1 MCTDK
6 KAEKHPPS
14 ANSFMHR
21 RKRLCMKDGPCTQA
35 ESRTSKMVAI
45 CVGPRQ
51 RRPLPAGVDTA
62 KAESTANGDHV
73 VARLYAP

>member
-1 MCTDK
+1 
-6 KAEKHPPS
+6 
-14 ANSFMHR
+14 
-21 RKRLCMKDGPCTQA
+21 MKDGPCTQA